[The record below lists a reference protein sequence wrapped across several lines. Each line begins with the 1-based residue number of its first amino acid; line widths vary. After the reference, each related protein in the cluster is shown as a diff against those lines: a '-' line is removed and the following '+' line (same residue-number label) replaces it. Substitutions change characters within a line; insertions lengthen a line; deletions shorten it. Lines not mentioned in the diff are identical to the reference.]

1 MQQPLEEY
9 FNQVHCNDQ
18 LLSFYFQKYEKRS
31 SAREHVRQKLKEQ
44 ASLSAAADVDEP
56 LSSDYPVSGEGV
68 KVTGSRRRLARK
80 PLVHFNL
87 PNNVAASSPTEKTG
101 ENPMEEEDEALLQ
114 QGTPSQKKKNT
125 GGVGEMSD
133 EIGLTVKEI
142 KLEGLSQ
149 SPGLTPAK
157 KQKMK
162 QKCDIN
168 QSSLADTNFPVN
180 VIAQPEIQ
188 CVSAEVSDVVS
199 AYPALD
205 SLDDFDIIG
214 SSQSSEKSPANRSGS
229 LFVGRK
235 KLTVSRLKKH
245 SPPERVRKGALI
257 KSGSPDLIQS
267 DADLKDVKVHKLGSP
282 KKDANLCNLKQPVV
296 GSVRSHDEQSLLP
309 ASTKSSGESPTNIM
323 TDNKGQIRVVHK
335 VKEIV
340 DIVSCSRAVV
350 ETDTNDLDGV
360 NTTNLTEGINTNIST
375 NEATHSLGGGPPA
388 QDSASV
394 TGESDSQDSC
404 PIPDTQYLVDTK
416 PKKSPVPPASG
427 DSASVTAE
435 SDSQDS
441 YPIPDT
447 QYLVD
452 NKPKKRKSLSKSRNV
467 RKSNSRNSSPFKP
480 PVIPSAY
487 VDQNKAVPTSIEN
500 VSVKEKQLH
509 APGETVQSDVPQKD
523 SEFSFE
529 NDLTIICGAGDNLPM
544 DVRKQKSRTKADTIR
559 PVASE
564 NNLILNNALL
574 SKCKKSE
581 KAARRSLDV
590 CDYSILEDDDGDM
603 YSQIKSRRSRR
614 ARHSWAGGSS
624 EDLELSQAIKAS
636 MSMVESQVS
645 ETSVDTMDIDTQNSH
660 TAGAGSVATCA
671 RIDSQ
676 PEDKKIGSKKWK
688 NNCDYPNVESE
699 ETAIRLLFRKLLIHE
714 RDVDD
719 FSLPNNEFGTLIK
732 CKSSNEAKSTVQ
744 NNDNLKP
751 VESHLLMLEG
761 KICDFSL
768 PDNEFG
774 SLMEKHE
781 SSGAAVSSVETTS
794 TGSGCEAVDAP
805 LLQQESSCEAV
816 HAPILQ
822 QESSC
827 EGSQVTDNSVVVIS
841 SQGTMTWSESQS
853 TQDSNPNIRRRAQA
867 RPTARRRGR
876 GRGRGRGRSRKQSQS
891 SHHSDI
897 SSTQSEESESLLSKG
912 VPQEPVLPPDISEPE
927 LARSSKESSERPC
940 KVPVSEVENLL
951 ASPREASVAP
961 LISESSQPELSQS
974 SSTSHSNTDVPTE
987 KKHVT
992 LADTTEKKHV
1002 TLVDTIQ
1009 VNILTLVVL
1018 NSFGNILNNSIIS
1031 QHELGVGG
1039 RS

>member
-1 MQQPLEEY
+1 M
-9 FNQVHCNDQ
+9 HCNDQ

-56 LSSDYPVSGEGV
+56 LSADYPVSGEGV

-114 QGTPSQKKKNT
+114 QGSPSQKKKNV
-125 GGVGEMSD
+125 GGVGDMSD
-133 EIGLTVKEI
+133 EMGLTVKEI
-142 KLEGLSQ
+142 KFEGLSQ

-157 KQKMK
+157 KEKMK

-168 QSSLADTNFPVN
+168 QSSLADTYSPVN
-180 VIAQPEIQ
+180 AIAQPEIQ

-199 AYPALD
+199 GSPTVD
-205 SLDDFDIIG
+205 SFDDFDIIG

-245 SPPERVRKGALI
+245 SPAERVRKGALL

-267 DADLKDVKVHKLGSP
+267 NASLKDIKVHKLGSP

-340 DIVSCSRAVV
+340 ESVSCSRAVV
-350 ETDTNDLDGV
+350 DTDINDLDGV
-360 NTTNLTEGINTNIST
+360 NTTNLVEGINTNIST
-375 NEATHSLGGGPPA
+375 NEATHSLGDGPPA
-388 QDSASV
+388 QDSTSV
-394 TGESDSQDSC
+394 TGKSDSQDSC

-416 PKKSPVPPASG
+416 PKKSPVPSASG

-500 VSVKEKQLH
+500 VSVKEEQLH
-509 APGETVQSDVPQKD
+509 APGKTVQSDGPQKD
-523 SEFSFE
+523 TEFSFE
-529 NDLTIICGAGDNLPM
+529 NDLTIICGAGDNLPI
-544 DVRKQKSRTKADTIR
+544 DVRKQKSRTEADTIR

-564 NNLILNNALL
+564 NNLIPNNALL

-636 MSMVESQVS
+636 MSTVESQMS
-645 ETSVDTMDIDTQNSH
+645 EASVDTMDIDTQNSH

-676 PEDKKIGSKKWK
+676 PEDKKTGAKKWQ
-688 NNCDYPNVESE
+688 NNRDYPNVESE

-714 RDVDD
+714 RDVND
-719 FSLPNNEFGTLIK
+719 FSLPDNEFESLIK
-732 CKSSNEAKSTVQ
+732 CKSSNEANSTVQ

-751 VESHLLMLEG
+751 VESHLLIHEG

-768 PDNEFG
+768 PDNDFG
-774 SLMEKHE
+774 SLKEKHK
-781 SSGAAVSSVETTS
+781 SSGATVSSVETTS
-794 TGSGCEAVDAP
+794 TGSGCEAVDPP
-805 LLQQESSCEAV
+805 LLQ
-816 HAPILQ
+816 P
-822 QESSC
+822 ESSC
-827 EGSQVTDNSVVVIS
+827 EGSQVTESSVVVIS

-867 RPTARRRGR
+867 RPTGKRRGR
-876 GRGRGRGRSRKQSQS
+876 GRGRGRGRDRGRSRKQSQS
-891 SHHSDI
+891 SHHSDM
-897 SSTQSEESESLLSKG
+897 SSTQSEESQSLLSKG
-912 VPQEPVLPPDISEPE
+912 VPQGPVLPPDISEPE

-961 LISESSQPELSQS
+961 LMSESREPELSQS
-974 SSTSHSNTDVPTE
+974 SSTSHSNTDVQ
-987 KKHVT
+987 
-992 LADTTEKKHV
+992 TEKKHV
-1002 TLVDTIQ
+1002 TLVDTIE
-1009 VNILTLVVL
+1009 VNIYLPLWCWVH
-1018 NSFGNILNNSIIS
+1018 FGNIFYTCNSIIS
-1031 QHELGVGG
+1031 QHKLGGG
-1039 RS
+1039 SWNPSSWKASHYLQPNA